1 MINPTFSLEG
11 RRALVTGST
20 RGIGKAIALALAEA
34 GAEIWI
40 HGTGGGARA
49 EATLEE
55 VRAFGAKADFV
66 EADLGMPEGS
76 ARLASSLQEGVDI
89 LVLNASVQVRK
100 PWLEIPPEDFE
111 LQMRVNVQSSMEL
124 MQSFAPSMRGNKWG
138 RILTIGSVQQALPHP
153 QMLVYAASKAAQMSM
168 VINLAKQLAPD
179 GITVNNLA
187 PGVIRTD
194 RNTEALADPD
204 YAEKVR
210 TAIPAGFFGEPED
223 CSAAALLLCSEAGRY
238 ITGQNL
244 YVDGGFG
251 LR

>member
-1 MINPTFSLEG
+1 MINPAFSLTG

-20 RGIGKAIALALAEA
+20 RGIGKSIALALAEA
-34 GAEIWI
+34 GAEIWV
-40 HGTGGGARA
+40 HGTGGSAHA
-49 EATLEE
+49 EATLNEA
-55 VRAFGAKADFV
+55 RTFGAKAEFV
-66 EADLGMPEGS
+66 EADLGQPEGS
-76 ARLASSLQEGVDI
+76 ARLASSLRDGVDI
-89 LVLNASVQVRK
+89 LVLNASVQIRK
-100 PWLEIPPEDFE
+100 PWEEIPPADFS

-124 MQSFAPSMRGNKWG
+124 MQSFAPIMRRKNWG

-168 VINLAKQLAPD
+168 VLNLAKQLAPD

-194 RNTEALADPD
+194 RNTEALANPD

-210 TAIPAGFFGEPED
+210 TAIPAGYFGEPED
-223 CSAAALLLCSEAGRY
+223 CAGAALLLCSEAGRY
-238 ITGQNL
+238 ITGQNI
-244 YVDGGFG
+244 YVDGGLG